1 MSKIYLFL
9 VLIIVGATSCG
20 DFIEEYSQ
28 NLSYV
33 NTMDDLEETLLGG
46 GYWVYTKGGAENY
59 LYFLIAM
66 DDDVAM
72 ASISHSESTVG
83 YRLRRFFTW
92 QVEPWATDDDND
104 KMYGTDK
111 CWARFYERIAVCNSV
126 LNDVERFKDDER
138 YSQIKG
144 EALFLR
150 AFYYF
155 YMVNIWGEPYDKN
168 TAGVKLGVPLKTFPQ
183 IVDLDFSR
191 NTVGECYQQIVD
203 DVEAAVGYLEGIYP
217 SSTKRV
223 GVQAARALLA
233 RVYLYMGEYENVIKY
248 CDEVLDDVRNLAV
261 LDLNTVSVDDYHD
274 ILKEEDCPEDIF
286 TATSGLTLRGSS
298 GYRFTVSD
306 DLVECYQEE
315 PGDWRWRGGNE
326 DCHFFAYD
334 LRSGI
339 PIYSRIQ
346 IDAATYLFVGYGLSF
361 PEVYLNKAE
370 AEAMLDKAG
379 DAINTI
385 NVIRSRRIENP
396 TSIDGLSGEDLVKYI
411 RRERRRELSFL
422 YHRWFD
428 LRRYAVAPKYP
439 EAMTVEHVWEA
450 EESDLANGT
459 YVLNPYPEDGG
470 WVLPFPS
477 HVLEDNHGALVD
489 NVRPARNPIN

>member
-1 MSKIYLFL
+1 MRGKIPHIVQYQGSK
-9 VLIIVGATSCG
+9 
-20 DFIEEYSQ
+20 
-28 NLSYV
+28 
-33 NTMDDLEETLLGG
+33 
-46 GYWVYTKGGAENY
+46 
-59 LYFLIAM
+59 
-66 DDDVAM
+66 
-72 ASISHSESTVG
+72 
-83 YRLRRFFTW
+83 
-92 QVEPWATDDDND
+92 
-104 KMYGTDK
+104 
-111 CWARFYERIAVCNSV
+111 RILA
-126 LNDVERFKDDER
+126 
-138 YSQIKG
+138 
-144 EALFLR
+144 
-150 AFYYF
+150 
-155 YMVNIWGEPYDKN
+155 
-168 TAGVKLGVPLKTFPQ
+168 PQ
-183 IVDLDFSR
+183 ILQYMPNKFNRLLEPFSGMAAISIAAAYDNRTDAYVINDINAPLIRMLQEAVDHPQDLLDSYSEVWAEQFTYGDNHVQHYYDVR
-191 NTVGECYQQIVD
+191 EKFNAGEQTPANMLY
-203 DVEAAVGYLEGIYP
+203 
-217 SSTKRV
+217 
-223 GVQAARALLA
+223 LLA
-233 RVYLYMGEYENVIKY
+233 RCVKGAVRYGKNGNFNQSPDKRRHGTNPKTLESNVY
-248 CDEVLDDVRNLAV
+248 EVSRLLKGKVEFLSR
-261 LDLNTVSVDDYHD
+261 DYHD

-385 NVIRSRRIENP
+385 NVIRTRRIENP